1 MLKYRIIP
9 VMLWDTH
16 GLVKGKQFNS
26 QRRVGSVIPAT
37 KIYNSRDVDELIL
50 VDIRASQNGKSP
62 RFDEVIQIS
71 SECSI
76 PLTVG
81 GGISSL
87 EHIEH
92 LLKAGADKVSLNS
105 VVYDNPRLIT
115 DAAERF
121 GAQCIVV
128 SIDYRMGPSNL
139 ECFSHSGTRAQ
150 NIDPIEMA
158 LRAEEAGAGEILLT
172 SIDHDGMMSGFD
184 IPTIESVAGAVS
196 IPVIA
201 SGGASQYR
209 DFEAAIVKGGSAAVA
224 AGSIFHF
231 TEQTPHGVREHLRNK
246 GFAVRKTYS

>member
-1 MLKYRIIP
+1 MLKIRIIP

-16 GLVKGKQFNS
+16 GLVKGKQFNP

-50 VDIRASQNGKSP
+50 VDVQASQNGNTP
-62 RFDEVIQIS
+62 RFEEVSQIS

-87 EHIEH
+87 EHIEL

-105 VVYDNPRLIT
+105 IVYANPRLVT
-115 DAAERF
+115 EAAERF

-128 SIDYRMGPSNL
+128 SIDYRITESGPL
-139 ECFSHSGTRAQ
+139 CFSHSGTRAQ
-150 NIDPIEMA
+150 NNDPTELA
-158 LRAEEAGAGEILLT
+158 VRLAGSGAGEILLT
-172 SIDHDGMMSGFD
+172 SIDNDGMMNGFD
-184 IPTIESVAGAVS
+184 IPTIKRVSESVS

-201 SGGASQYR
+201 SGGASQYS
-209 DFEAAIVKGGSAAVA
+209 DFEAAIVTGGAAAVA

-231 TEQTPHGVREHLRNK
+231 TEQTPQGIREHLYK
-246 GFAVRKTYS
+246 QGFTVRKAHS

>member
-1 MLKYRIIP
+1 MLKIRIIP

-16 GLVKGKQFNS
+16 GLVKGKQFNP

-50 VDIRASQNGKSP
+50 VDIRASQNGNPP
-62 RFDEVIQIS
+62 RFEEVVQIS

-87 EHIEH
+87 EHIEL
-92 LLKAGADKVSLNS
+92 LLKSGADKVSLNS
-105 VVYDNPRLIT
+105 VIYDNLRLVT
-115 DAAERF
+115 DAAQRF

-128 SIDYRMGPSNL
+128 SIDYRIGKSGP

-150 NIDPIEMA
+150 NIGPSDLAIRVA
-158 LRAEEAGAGEILLT
+158 DSGAGEILLT
-172 SIDHDGMMSGFD
+172 CINNDGMMNGFD
-184 IPTIESVAGAVS
+184 VSTVRSVVDSVS
-196 IPVIA
+196 IPVVA
-201 SGGASQYR
+201 SGGASEYG
-209 DFEAAIVKGGSAAVA
+209 DLLSAIVDGGAAAVA

-231 TEQTPHGVREHLRNK
+231 TEQTPNEARTFLGRM
-246 GFAVRKTYS
+246 GIPVRKS

>member
-1 MLKYRIIP
+1 MLKIRIIP

-16 GLVKGKQFNS
+16 GLVKGKQFNP

-50 VDIRASQNGKSP
+50 VDIQASQNGNPP
-62 RFDEVIQIS
+62 RFEEVAQIS

-87 EHIEH
+87 EHIEL

-105 VVYDNPRLIT
+105 VVYENPRLVT
-115 DAAERF
+115 EAAERF

-128 SIDYRMGPSNL
+128 SIDYRIAGSGL
-139 ECFSHSGTRAQ
+139 QCFSHSGTRAQ
-150 NIDPIEMA
+150 NIDPSELA
-158 LRAEEAGAGEILLT
+158 VRLAESGAGEILLT
-172 SIDHDGMMSGFD
+172 SIDSDGMMNGFD
-184 IPTIESVAGAVS
+184 IPTIKRVSESVS

-201 SGGASQYR
+201 SGGASEYR
-209 DFEAAIVKGGSAAVA
+209 DLLCAIVDGGAAAVA

-231 TEQTPHGVREHLRNK
+231 TEKTPNEARTFLESMGIP
-246 GFAVRKTYS
+246 VRKS

>member
-1 MLKYRIIP
+1 MLKVRIIP

-50 VDIRASQNGKSP
+50 VDIRASQNGNSP
-62 RFDEVIQIS
+62 RFEVVVQIS

-87 EHIEH
+87 EHIEL
-92 LLKAGADKVSLNS
+92 LLKSGADKVSLNS
-105 VVYDNPRLIT
+105 VIYDNPQLVT
-115 DAAERF
+115 DAAVRF
-121 GAQCIVV
+121 GSQCIVA
-128 SIDYRMGPSNL
+128 SIDYRNMGYGSA
-139 ECFSHSGTRAQ
+139 CFSHSGTIAQ
-150 NIDPIEMA
+150 SIDPSELAIRMA
-158 LRAEEAGAGEILLT
+158 ESGAGEILLT
-172 SIDHDGMMSGFD
+172 CIDNDGMMNGFD
-184 IPTIESVAGAVS
+184 VSTIKSVTDSVS

-201 SGGASQYR
+201 SGGASEYR
-209 DFEAAIVKGGSAAVA
+209 DLLSAIVDGGAAAVA

-231 TEQTPHGVREHLRNK
+231 TEKTPNEARAFLESMQIP
-246 GFAVRKTYS
+246 VRKS

>member
-1 MLKYRIIP
+1 MLKIRIIP

-16 GLVKGKQFNS
+16 GLVKGKQFNP

-50 VDIRASQNGKSP
+50 VDIQASQNGEAP
-62 RFDEVIQIS
+62 RFEEVSQIA

-87 EHIEH
+87 EHIEL

-105 VVYDNPRLIT
+105 VIYENPRLIT
-115 DAAERF
+115 EAAKRF
-121 GAQCIVV
+121 GAQCIVG
-128 SIDYRMGPSNL
+128 SIDYRIAGSGPQ
-139 ECFSHSGTRAQ
+139 CFSHSGTRAQ
-150 NIDPIEMA
+150 NIDPSELAIR
-158 LRAEEAGAGEILLT
+158 LAESGAGEILLT
-172 SIDHDGMMSGFD
+172 SIDNDGMMNGFD
-184 IPTIESVAGAVS
+184 IPTIRRVSESVP

-201 SGGASQYR
+201 SGGASQYS
-209 DFEAAIVKGGSAAVA
+209 DFEAAIVEGKSAAVA

-231 TEQTPHGVREHLRNK
+231 TEQTPHGVREHLHK
-246 GFAVRKTYS
+246 QGFTVRKTHS

>member
-1 MLKYRIIP
+1 MLKIRIIP

-16 GLVKGKQFNS
+16 GLVKGKQFNP

-50 VDIRASQNGKSP
+50 VDIRASRTGSPP
-62 RFDEVIQIS
+62 RFEEVSQIS

-87 EHIEH
+87 EHIEL
-92 LLKAGADKVSLNS
+92 LLKAGADKVCLNS
-105 VVYDNPRLIT
+105 VIYENSRLVT

-121 GAQCIVV
+121 GAQCIVA
-128 SIDYRMGPSNL
+128 SIDYRINDSVP

-150 NIDPIEMA
+150 NIDPFNLA
-158 LRAEEAGAGEILLT
+158 VRVAEAGAGEILLT
-172 SIDHDGMMSGFD
+172 SIDNDGMMNGFD
-184 IPTIESVAGAVS
+184 ISTIKKVANLVS

-201 SGGASQYR
+201 SGGASEYS
-209 DFEAAIVKGGSAAVA
+209 DFKSAIAEGGSAAVA

-231 TEQTPHGVREHLRNK
+231 TEQTPHGVREHLRMQ

>member
-1 MLKYRIIP
+1 
-9 VMLWDTH
+9 MLWDTH
-16 GLVKGKQFNS
+16 GLVKGKQFNP

-37 KIYNSRDVDELIL
+37 KIYNSRDVDELII

-62 RFDEVIQIS
+62 RFDELIQIS

-87 EHIEH
+87 GHIEQ
-92 LLKAGADKVSLNS
+92 LLKAGADKISLNS
-105 VVYDNPRLIT
+105 AIYKNPRLIT

-128 SIDYRMGPSNL
+128 SIDYRSKQSHL

-150 NIDPIEMA
+150 NIDPIELAM
-158 LRAEEAGAGEILLT
+158 RAEEAGAGEILLT
-172 SIDHDGMMSGFD
+172 SIENDGMMSGFD
-184 IPTIESVAGAVS
+184 IPTIKRVADSVS

-201 SGGASQYR
+201 AGGASQYS
-209 DFEAAIVKGGSAAVA
+209 DFKAALVEGRASAVA

-231 TEQTPHGVREHLRNK
+231 TEQTPHGVREYLRNE